1 MQQNI
6 RTHSHTVTF
15 SVNILPRGCRGGKK
29 KSIEA
34 REGKE
39 NKKIKRERESS
50 RHICDEFTA
59 ATCSRLIQQTNTH
72 ADEPHLQTGSIWEQR
87 KSEGEA
93 AAQQPVIASVTTES
107 TGGALTL
114 RHFDI

>member
-15 SVNILPRGCRGGKK
+15 RVNILPRGCRGK

-34 REGKE
+34 RERKE
-39 NKKIKRERESS
+39 NKKSERERESS

-87 KSEGEA
+87 KSERVA
-93 AAQQPVIASVTTES
+93 AA
-107 TGGALTL
+107 
-114 RHFDI
+114 